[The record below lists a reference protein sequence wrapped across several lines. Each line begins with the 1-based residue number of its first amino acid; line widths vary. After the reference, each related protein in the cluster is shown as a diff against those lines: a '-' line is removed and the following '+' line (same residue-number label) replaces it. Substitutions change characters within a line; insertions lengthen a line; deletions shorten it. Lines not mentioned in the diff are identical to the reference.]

1 MSPAIVAIIWAMSP
15 QLWDTIKALPTAGF
29 TTIYHNFMDCFQ
41 PGFFEELVVRGAVL
55 MAFLFAMNRG
65 KY

>member
-1 MSPAIVAIIWAMSP
+1 MSP